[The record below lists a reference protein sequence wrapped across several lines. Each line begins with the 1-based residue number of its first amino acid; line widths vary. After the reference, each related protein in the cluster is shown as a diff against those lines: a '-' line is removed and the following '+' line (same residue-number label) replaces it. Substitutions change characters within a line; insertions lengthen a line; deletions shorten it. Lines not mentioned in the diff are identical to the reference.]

1 MQEET
6 KKKIWMDHIRK
17 NRPAL
22 EKALDMY
29 DEAWYNVRNGMA
41 GIGCEV
47 TPDQLEELTELIKDT
62 LKILDEE
69 END

>member
-6 KKKIWMDHIRK
+6 KKKIWMDHVRK

-29 DEAWYNVRNGMA
+29 DEAWYNVRNQMA
-41 GIGCEV
+41 EQGGEV
-47 TPDQLEELTELIKDT
+47 TPDELKALMELIKDT
-62 LKILDEE
+62 LQILDEK

>member
-6 KKKIWMDHIRK
+6 KKKIWMDHVRK

-29 DEAWYNVRNGMA
+29 DEAWYNVRNQMA
-41 GIGCEV
+41 EMGVET
-47 TPDQLEELTELIKDT
+47 TPMQLEELTELIKDT
-62 LKILDEE
+62 FQILDEE

>member
-1 MQEET
+1 MDEE
-6 KKKIWMDHIRK
+6 KREIWMDHVRE

-41 GIGCEV
+41 ELGGEV
-47 TPDQLEELTELIKDT
+47 TPGQLKELTDLIKDT
-62 LKILDEE
+62 LQILDEE

>member
-22 EKALDMY
+22 EKALEMY

-41 GIGCEV
+41 EMGGEV
-47 TPDQLEELTELIKDT
+47 TPDQLKELTELIKDT
-62 LKILDEE
+62 LRILDEE